1 MKEVMIRIT
10 GQQVTKE
17 AGEDIMEFVTEAK
30 IYSRG
35 GALYLVYDESELS
48 GIPGC
53 RTRLKLKDGK
63 LQLKRFGE
71 DSGMGNELSFEKG
84 KRTTASMKRLSARWR

>member
-53 RTRLKLKDGK
+53 RTRLKLKDGSATF
-63 LQLKRFGE
+63 RVT
-71 DSGMGNELSFEKG
+71 ELAVTKEE
-84 KRTTASMKRLSARWR
+84 RNDDI